1 MKALYV
7 SDLHSY
13 IDKTISQLEQ
23 IHTQVKNIQ
32 KSIEGIIAL
41 EDAFKG
47 KTANSIRTFY
57 QEVHM
62 PFLLF
67 LEGFITNYSDTL
79 QEMKK
84 SVQDM
89 EPNKD
94 GVIREDFLSQDVQ
107 RSFERMEQI
116 TMALTDEA
124 NAVLHSVK
132 DIIDIR
138 DIDDGE
144 FLDKVQHAKKL
155 NRQTIEKLHAF
166 DRHNTA
172 KLEPIEQD
180 IRMMNYISQIR
191 ELGNN
196 GKLRIDR
203 YQARQLDDQKF
214 HKELV
219 AGIENKAV
227 RNAIGLEAVLGE
239 AGKLLLSR
247 YTRFAAIP
255 IQYLQKHF
263 GLKTMD
269 YSYRAMHAAVA
280 ASGDRLT
287 TGEFSSIE
295 HQVISAVEVSD
306 YKKVRQGTYYTLV
319 DGRIVRKFQSESG
332 SVEYELVDTIPE
344 NRWRPKKPEKSWLER
359 SMDDAKEM
367 GGKIAKEAFDFLI
380 WDDAKTLM
388 DPRASQQEKDIA
400 AASLMPHGRVFKLV
414 KASGV
419 IKFADKGKHTA
430 KKTKSTGNLVKI
442 YGVKEYIKD
451 VERITGRKIP
461 DNQKILLKKELREV
475 DYSGKLPKGEIIKH
489 RKEFQRKK
497 DKLIDEWEKNTG
509 QKWPTYSKPVLSK
522 RGRVYI
528 EKGDRY
534 DAHHIIKNEHGGP
547 NEWYNIHPAKRPNE
561 HQSGIHRKDG
571 PEKKLFK

>member
-1 MKALYV
+1 M
-7 SDLHSY
+7 
-13 IDKTISQLEQ
+13 
-23 IHTQVKNIQ
+23 
-32 KSIEGIIAL
+32 
-41 EDAFKG
+41 
-47 KTANSIRTFY
+47 
-57 QEVHM
+57 
-62 PFLLF
+62 LF
-67 LEGFITNYSDTL
+67 FT
-79 QEMKK
+79 
-84 SVQDM
+84 
-89 EPNKD
+89 
-94 GVIREDFLSQDVQ
+94 
-107 RSFERMEQI
+107 RSKIFV
-116 TMALTDEA
+116 
-124 NAVLHSVK
+124 N
-132 DIIDIR
+132 IR

-172 KLEPIEQD
+172 KLEPIHQD
-180 IRMMNYISQIR
+180 IRMMKNYISQIR

-196 GKLRIDR
+196 GKIRIGS

-247 YTRFAAIP
+247 YIRFAAIP
-255 IQYLQKHF
+255 IRYLQKHF

-287 TGEFSSIE
+287 TGEFSTIE

-319 DGRIVRKFQSESG
+319 DGRIVRKYQSESG

-367 GGKIAKEAFDFLI
+367 EGKIAKEAFDFLI

-461 DNQKILLKKELREV
+461 DNQKTLLKKELREV

-497 DKLIDEWEKNTG
+497 DKLIDEWEKNTE